1 MTQEEVCVHCIISG
15 KVQGVWFRASTQTEA
30 NQLGVTGWV
39 RNLAD
44 GSVEV
49 IACGSK
55 IRIEA
60 LCEWLRKGPPRA
72 HVRDFFCEEIASR
85 NYQGFDIL

>member
-1 MTQEEVCVHCIISG
+1 MKKEEVCVHCIIAG

-39 RNLAD
+39 RNLGD

-49 IACGSK
+49 IACGPK
-55 IRIEA
+55 ADIDL
-60 LCEWLRKGPPRA
+60 LCEWLKKGPPRA
-72 HVRDFFCEEIASR
+72 YVKDFFCEEIPSR